1 MFKEG
6 KLELQDYLSKY
17 AANLNV
23 EIIELLE
30 GEEEAELDQEDL
42 EIWKMSAE
50 VEEDQQHDNNWEP
63 QIPATSP
70 ETTIPST
77 TISPS
82 IPSPPVEATTS
93 KALLLIESKKR
104 KQQDV
109 SSSDSSFE
117 NKPQIKKTVRQKRQ
131 PLPKSNTTLSSD
143 EELQHN
149 EDEVV
154 ICPKNGVMLSDNQIV
169 AAIRMLRAQFVD
181 IGGLVDT
188 VRFQKDISETFDLN
202 LKEKSVFIIH
212 CNGNHW
218 VNFQS
223 FLIII
228 FFSRF

>member
-1 MFKEG
+1 M
-6 KLELQDYLSKY
+6 
-17 AANLNV
+17 
-23 EIIELLE
+23 
-30 GEEEAELDQEDL
+30 
-42 EIWKMSAE
+42 
-50 VEEDQQHDNNWEP
+50 P
-63 QIPATSP
+63 
-70 ETTIPST
+70 
-77 TISPS
+77 
-82 IPSPPVEATTS
+82 
-93 KALLLIESKKR
+93 
-104 KQQDV
+104 
-109 SSSDSSFE
+109 
-117 NKPQIKKTVRQKRQ
+117 
-131 PLPKSNTTLSSD
+131 
-143 EELQHN
+143 HN

-228 FFSRF
+228 FFFKILIKFFFIRSRLQTLMITMKANGCCMTR